1 MKRNALIA
9 AIAAATFSAS
19 AFAAGLGTEADVQ
32 GSANASAAG
41 TEVGAFA
48 DLDANADGNLSR
60 EEVDR
65 DPRLSSQWDSLDA
78 NSDGNLDQS
87 EFSAL
92 EGNAPSVQAPDGQ
105 PRGLGRPGA
114 SIDSGADAELGT
126 TPPGQATNPGASE
139 AAPGQM

>member
-19 AFAAGLGTEADVQ
+19 AFAAGLGAEADVQ
-32 GSANASAAG
+32 GSAGASAAG
-41 TEVGAFA
+41 TEAGAFA
-48 DLDANADGNLSR
+48 ELDANADGNLSR

-65 DPRLSSQWDSLDA
+65 DPRLSSQWDTLDA
-78 NSDGNLDQS
+78 NGDGNLDQS

-92 EGNAPSVQAPDGQ
+92 EGNAPSVQSPE
-105 PRGLGRPGA
+105 GRPGA
-114 SIDSGADAELGT
+114 GIDSGAGAELGT
-126 TPPGQATNPGASE
+126 TPPGQVTEPGASE